1 MTIAGLNIAPCV
13 RFTRKQEQKRRS
25 QVSGPSLPVRN
36 LRPRESQGTGF
47 LADRSTLTTVLFAGA
62 DHRQLQA
69 AEEKAACP
77 ASER

>member
-1 MTIAGLNIAPCV
+1 M
-13 RFTRKQEQKRRS
+13 
-25 QVSGPSLPVRN
+25 SGPSLPVRN